1 MSSEMNSKELAFAL
15 NVCALAGQ
23 IAMDYFERGVTA
35 SAKADG
41 TEVTVADK
49 EAERIIRNG
58 IASTFPDDAILGEEE
73 GETAGKN
80 SRRKW
85 IIDPIDGTYNYA
97 RGIPIFATLLAL
109 EEDGEIVLGI
119 VNAPAR
125 GDMYW
130 AEKGKGAFRN
140 GRALRVSD
148 CSDISRAQFNFGA
161 LSRIRRDGYWNGFTK
176 VVEQTYRQRGY
187 GDYLSFAYVFEG
199 KAEASLEMGVKPWDL
214 APMKIIVE
222 EAGGRY
228 SDLSGGASVYTG
240 NCLISNGVLHDSIL
254 SALQNQS

>member
-1 MSSEMNSKELAFAL
+1 MTSEMNSKELSFAL

-23 IAMDYFERGVTA
+23 ISMDHFQRGVTA

-49 EAERIIRNG
+49 ETERIIRSG
-58 IASTFPDDAILGEEE
+58 IANTFPDDAILGEEE
-73 GETAGKN
+73 GETEGKKAG
-80 SRRKW
+80 RKW

-109 EEDGEIVLGI
+109 EVNGEVVLGV

-130 AEKGKGAFRN
+130 AERGKGAFRN
-140 GRALRVSD
+140 GVPVKVSD
-148 CSDISRAQFNFGA
+148 CSDVSRSQFNFGA
-161 LSRIRRDGYWNGFTK
+161 LSRIRRDGYWNGFTR

-199 KAEASLEMGVKPWDL
+199 KAEASLEMGVQPWDL

-228 SDLSGGASVYTG
+228 SDLSGGNSIYTG
-240 NCLISNGVLHDSIL
+240 NCLISNGRVHDPIL
-254 SALQNQS
+254 SLLQSQS